1 MSSTKL
7 TTAKA
12 EALLE
17 ETLSKYSET
26 TLKEA
31 KSFDIYKALCLI
43 SKDILADKREKF
55 HSKVSKSSSKR
66 VHYLCME
73 FLLGRNLKSTLF
85 NLKLDSVFKAVL
97 EEHKINIDD
106 IYEVEAD
113 AGLGNGGLGR
123 LAACFMDSLATLEYP
138 AMGHSILYEYGLFK
152 QKIVDGEQIELTDA
166 WRHTGDFWLQ
176 KRLDKSVIVKF
187 GGTVKENMIDGHL
200 VPEYS
205 GYTEVQA
212 VPYDMLLS
220 GYDTDGVA
228 VLRLWEAKSINKFD
242 LTSFSQGAYVQA
254 IAEASKIEMISKVL
268 YPADDHNEGK
278 TLRLEQQYFLVSA
291 ALQNIVSTHLKRYK
305 NLRTLP
311 DLVAIHINDTHP
323 ALSIPELMRILMDDY
338 SYGWDTA
345 WNMVKKI
352 VGYTNHT
359 VLMEALEKWD
369 ENLFRSILPRIY
381 QIIKEINRRFTKDLF
396 DNHQDEYD
404 LQTIEKMSIVSGG
417 QVRMA
422 NLSVIGSYKVN
433 GVSRL
438 HSDIIKNDLFKD
450 FSRLYKNRFT
460 NVTNGIAHRRWLS
473 QSNPNLDELIV
484 STIGNKYYYDA
495 DELSKLSALTEDKTL
510 LNNLAKIKQKNKKA
524 FAQYL
529 KKTQGVEIDP
539 SFRFDVHVKRIHEYK
554 RQLLNVLKIIHLYSE
569 LKNNPNLDV
578 TPQVF
583 FFGGKSAAKYYMAK
597 RIIKLICK
605 LSKEIDSNPEVS
617 AKLRVVFLENYNV
630 SMAERVIP
638 ATEVS
643 EQISLA
649 GKEASGT
656 GNMKFMCNG
665 ALTLGTYDGANV
677 EMTDCVGRDNIFIF
691 GLSSEEVDNEWKKG
705 YSPKFI
711 YENNPKVHNIIEMLK
726 DGFDGESFEDI
737 ANYLIEGNR
746 PDPYMCLIDFDSY
759 LEAHY
764 KMDRAYRDG
773 QVWNK
778 MSLINIAKSGFFAA
792 DRSIHEYAKNIW
804 NLNQMNKIKLK

>member
-1 MSSTKL
+1 MSSTKISSS
-7 TTAKA
+7 KA
-12 EALLE
+12 LALLE

-31 KSFDIYKALCLI
+31 KSFDIYKALSLI
-43 SKDILADKREKF
+43 SKDILAEKREKF
-55 HSKVSKSSSKR
+55 HSKVAKSSSKR

-85 NLKLDSVFKAVL
+85 NLKLNDIYA
-97 EEHKINIDD
+97 KILKEYNIDIED
-106 IYEVEAD
+106 VYEVEAD

-152 QKIVDGEQIELTDA
+152 QKIVDGEQIELTDS
-166 WRHTGDFWLQ
+166 WRNTGDFWLQ
-176 KRLDKSVIVKF
+176 KRQTKSVIVRF

-228 VLRLWEAKSINKFD
+228 VLRLWEAKSINQFD
-242 LTSFSQGAYVQA
+242 LNSFSQGAYVQA

-338 SYGWDTA
+338 SYGWDSA
-345 WNMVKKI
+345 WNMVKKVI
-352 VGYTNHT
+352 GYTNHT

-369 ENLFRSILPRIY
+369 ENLFKTVLPRLY
-381 QIIKEINRRFTKDLF
+381 QITKEINRRFTKDLF

-404 LQTIEKMSIVSGG
+404 LQTIEKMAIISGS

-422 NLSVIGSYKVN
+422 NLSVVGSYKVN

-438 HSDIIKNDLFKD
+438 HSDIIKNNLFKD
-450 FSRLYKNRFT
+450 FSRLYPNKFT

-484 STIGNKYYYDA
+484 SSIGNKYYYNA
-495 DELSKLSALTEDKTL
+495 DELTKLIGLTEDKTT
-510 LNNLAKIKQKNKKA
+510 LNKLSKIKQKNKKD
-524 FAQYL
+524 FAEYL
-529 KKTQGVEIDP
+529 KRTQGVEVNP

-569 LKNNPNLDV
+569 LKENPDLDV

-605 LSKEIDSNPEVS
+605 LSQEIDKNPTIS
-617 AKLRVVFLENYNV
+617 AKLKVIFLENYNV
-630 SMAERVIP
+630 SLAEKIIP

-665 ALTLGTYDGANV
+665 AITLGTYDGANV

-691 GLSSEEVDNEWKKG
+691 GLSSEQVDDEWKKG
-705 YSPKFI
+705 YNPKYI
-711 YENNPKVHNIIEMLK
+711 YENNPRIHNIIEMLK
-726 DGFDGESFEDI
+726 EGFDGESFKDI
-737 ANYLIEGNR
+737 ADYLIEGNR

-759 LEAHY
+759 MDAYYE
-764 KMDRAYRDG
+764 MDRTYKDKEK
-773 QVWNK
+773 WNRI
-778 MSLINIAKSGFFAA
+778 SLTNIAKSGFFAA
-792 DRSIHEYAKNIW
+792 DRSITEYAENIW
-804 NLNQMNKIKLK
+804 HLKQMSKIKL

>member
-7 TTAKA
+7 TTTKA
-12 EALLE
+12 LALLE
-17 ETLSKYSET
+17 ETLSKNMET
-26 TLKEA
+26 TVKEA

-85 NLKLDSVFKAVL
+85 NLKLDTVFKEVL
-97 EEHKINIDD
+97 AENKINIDD

-166 WRHTGDFWLQ
+166 WRHTGDAWLQ
-176 KRLDKSVIVKF
+176 KRLDKSVIVRF
-187 GGTVKENMIDGHL
+187 GGTVKENIIDGHL

-212 VPYDMLLS
+212 IPYDMLLS
-220 GYDTDGVA
+220 GYDSDGVA

-291 ALQNIVSTHLKRYK
+291 ALQNIVATHVKRYK
-305 NLRTLP
+305 NLKTLP
-311 DLVAIHINDTHP
+311 ELVAIHINDTHP

-369 ENLFRSILPRIY
+369 ENLFRTILPRLY

-404 LQTIEKMSIVSGG
+404 LQTIEKMSIISGG

-450 FSRLYKNRFT
+450 FSRLYNNRFT
-460 NVTNGIAHRRWLS
+460 NVTNGIAHRRWLC
-473 QSNPNLDELIV
+473 QSNPHLDELIV

-495 DELSKLSALTEDKTL
+495 DDLTKLLALTEDKTL
-510 LNNLAKIKQKNKKA
+510 LNNLAKIKQKNKKE
-524 FAQYL
+524 FAAYL
-529 KKTQGVEIDP
+529 KKTQGVDIDP

-554 RQLLNVLKIIHLYSE
+554 RQLLNVLKIIYLYSE
-569 LKNNPNLDV
+569 LKKNPDLPV

-605 LSKEIDSNPEVS
+605 LSKDIDNNPAIA

-630 SMAERVIP
+630 SMAERIIP

-691 GLSSEEVDNEWKKG
+691 GLSSEAVDNEWKKG
-705 YSPKFI
+705 YCPKFI
-711 YENNPKVHNIIEMLK
+711 YENNPKVHTVIDMLK
-726 DGFDGESFEDI
+726 EGFDGESFEDI

-759 LEAHY
+759 LAAHY
-764 KMDRAYRDG
+764 HMDSVYRDG
-773 QVWNK
+773 QLWNK

-792 DRSIHEYAKNIW
+792 DRSIREYAENIW
-804 NLNQMNKIKLK
+804 NLNQMSKVKLK